1 MRADNIAGQFSVVLG
16 SPLAGI
22 SFNHEIPPFYIA
34 KASDL
39 LEKSAVPPSA
49 TNSHVVDFYRRIDHR
64 DALDLRRLLGTRDD
78 RHAAAAPPSTVMN
91 SRRCMCLLQ
100 GEPTLS
106 NPSTLRR

>member
-22 SFNHEIPPFYIA
+22 SFNDEIPPFYIA

-39 LEKSAVPPSA
+39 LEKSAVPPCA

-64 DALDLRRLLGTRDD
+64 AALDLRRLLGTRDD
-78 RHAAAAPPSTVMN
+78 RPRRRRAAEYGEELAPLHVPPP
-91 SRRCMCLLQ
+91 RRTH
-100 GEPTLS
+100 PI
-106 NPSTLRR
+106 